1 MSEAPREASPD
12 PEAPPEANG
21 EAAPAPS
28 LPAWEPPQ
36 TLADRLSPYLR
47 RALAFVVLVVALIT
61 GSATLLWAIPTAWAS
76 RHPGFQEARRQAV
89 GDRSLRLL
97 LGRSLSADRWPGS
110 YEIRAEGRSTFG
122 FGVSGDLGKVWVVV
136 EVEGERICSVRRHP
150 NGSWQQRWMLRRAPK
165 AR

>member
-1 MSEAPREASPD
+1 MSEAPGEASP
-12 PEAPPEANG
+12 G
-21 EAAPAPS
+21 EG
-28 LPAWEPPQ
+28 LPAGVDPQSAASDLPPWEPPL

-47 RALAFVVLVVALIT
+47 RALALVVVALALIAGT
-61 GSATLLWAIPTAWAS
+61 AALVWAIPTAWAS

-89 GDRSLRLL
+89 EDRSLRLL

-122 FGVSGDLGKVWVVV
+122 FGVTGDLGKVWVVV
-136 EVEGERICSVRRHP
+136 EVEDERICSVRRHP
-150 NGSWQQRWMLRRAPK
+150 NGSWQQRWMLRRAPG